1 MNAYVLCMT
10 EDKTRPVDFCKNP
23 SLIDGRRV
31 RLDGGEE
38 MNLLPQ
44 NVESVGEAR
53 LRALELKPGRP
64 VIIAGLK
71 KSVEFNGMHA
81 VIVRSAN
88 EGKKYVVSFD
98 QVCIL
103 DLCTYFYDR
112 Y

>member
-1 MNAYVLCMT
+1 MT
-10 EDKTRPVDFCKNP
+10 EDKTRSMDFCKNP

-81 VIVRSAN
+81 IIVRSAN